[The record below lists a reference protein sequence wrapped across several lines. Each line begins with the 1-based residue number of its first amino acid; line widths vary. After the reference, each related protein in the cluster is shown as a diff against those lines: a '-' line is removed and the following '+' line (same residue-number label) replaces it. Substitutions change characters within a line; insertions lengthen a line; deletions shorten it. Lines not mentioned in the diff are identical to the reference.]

1 MTAINDRPEIR
12 TPEQG
17 GAPLTT
23 EPRAPRAESGVADR
37 SAPAFGPE
45 TDALDVIR
53 WALAVHPDLLMP
65 SAFNLN
71 GVVLLD
77 LAVKA
82 GYRGEVVFVDTGYHF
97 PETLQTRDRLASRY
111 PDLTFITLNAGA
123 HPEDGQ
129 TPADLYASDPDACCA
144 TRKVAPLQGYLRQK
158 APSALLNAR
167 SRDQATTRADIP
179 FVETG
184 VRVKVNPLAHWTRER
199 LEAYAQ
205 EHDLPVNPLYWDGFL
220 SVGCWTCTRAV
231 RPGED
236 ARAGRWAGKGKTECG
251 LWAGG
256 NAL

>member
-1 MTAINDRPEIR
+1 MTAVNDRPEVR

-17 GAPLTT
+17 GVPLTT
-23 EPRAPRAESGVADR
+23 EPRAPRGERGVADR

-45 TDALDVIR
+45 TDPLDVIR
-53 WALAVHPDLLMP
+53 WALEAHPDVVMP

-77 LAVKA
+77 LAVRA

-97 PETLQTRDRLASRY
+97 PETLQTRDRLAERY
-111 PDLTFITLNAGA
+111 PELSFVTLNAGA

-129 TPADLYASDPDACCA
+129 TPSDLYASDPDACCA
-144 TRKVAPLQGYLRQK
+144 VRKVAPLQSHLRQK

-167 SRDQATTRADIP
+167 SREQATTRADIP

-184 VRVKVNPLAHWTRER
+184 VRVKVNPLAHWTREQ
-199 LEAYAQ
+199 LEAYATQ
-205 EHDLPVNPLYWDGFL
+205 NDLPVNPLYWDGFL

-251 LWAGG
+251 LWAGN

>member
-1 MTAINDRPEIR
+1 MTALENRAEVR

-17 GAPLTT
+17 GEPLATAPSFTPDT
-23 EPRAPRAESGVADR
+23 DPREI
-37 SAPAFGPE
+37 
-45 TDALDVIR
+45 IR
-53 WALAVHPDLLMP
+53 WALAQHPDLLMP

-77 LAVKA
+77 LAVRA

-97 PETLQTRDRLASRY
+97 PETLATRDRLAARY
-111 PDLTFITLNAGA
+111 PELTFVTLHGGA

-129 TPADLYASDPDACCA
+129 TAPDLYASDPDACCA
-144 TRKVAPLQGYLRQK
+144 ARKVAPLQAYLREK
-158 APSALLNAR
+158 MPSALLNAR
-167 SRDQATTRADIP
+167 SRDQASTRADIP

-184 VRVKVNPLAHWTRER
+184 GARVKVNPLAYWTRER
-199 LEAYAQ
+199 LEAYAR

-220 SVGCWTCTRAV
+220 SIGCWPCTRAV

-251 LWAGG
+251 LWTGE
-256 NAL
+256 NRL